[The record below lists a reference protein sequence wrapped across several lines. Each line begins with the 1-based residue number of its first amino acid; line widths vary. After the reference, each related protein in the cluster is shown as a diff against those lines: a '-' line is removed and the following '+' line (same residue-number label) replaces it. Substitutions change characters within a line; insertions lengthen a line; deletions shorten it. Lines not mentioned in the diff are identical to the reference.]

1 MGRPIKRSKMGGD
14 VGFGGALGGK
24 IAVSNYR
31 QAGSNTASTTAY
43 IVSQRG
49 SKQFKIHLEDSSE
62 AVYTLVTKATL
73 TDNNTFNVKLVLDD
87 STEGYVEKFYNNTV
101 HYVTA
106 DGATTGTI
114 KYQLNAEGSDEGQVS
129 GVGNIDVR

>member
-73 TDNNTFNVKLVLDD
+73 TDNNTFNVK
-87 STEGYVEKFYNNTV
+87 
-101 HYVTA
+101 
-106 DGATTGTI
+106 I
-114 KYQLNAEGSDEGQVS
+114 
-129 GVGNIDVR
+129 